1 MPFLY
6 QLRKLVENKI
16 KYQKQQLIE
25 IKDLKTGAWMHR
37 MGSSQ
42 QLVWLLAHTFCMN
55 SWPNPNG
62 FCLPLTHYVVGLY
75 PPPISPLGEEK
86 KKNKLVLA
94 LNATTLPRLDVALK
108 NIRHSC
114 KSAVKKAMSISESSF
129 IPQDASGFTPSGT
142 TGVVHNNLLI
152 HHLCIKNVIF
162 DSWSHIRSNLP
173 KLANKSLFL

>member
-75 PPPISPLGEEK
+75 PPPISLFLGEEK
-86 KKNKLVLA
+86 KKTCVGIKCN
-94 LNATTLPRLDVALK
+94 NST
-108 NIRHSC
+108 
-114 KSAVKKAMSISESSF
+114 KARCGPEEY
-129 IPQDASGFTPSGT
+129 
-142 TGVVHNNLLI
+142 
-152 HHLCIKNVIF
+152 
-162 DSWSHIRSNLP
+162 
-173 KLANKSLFL
+173 